1 MKKEMPDQVGHDI
14 LREIYMSTFSK
25 LSKYMGSRKPLFPF
39 ALILSA
45 LSAIA
50 GLVPFLLMWLI
61 IREILSGGDM
71 TDIRIFDYSIGA
83 VLASVASVLLYFAA
97 LACSHLVAFRLE
109 GDLRRFAMKK
119 LMTAPLGFFDKNP
132 TGKLRKIIDDN
143 AAITHTFV
151 AHQMPDISS
160 TILIPII
167 ALVMMFVF
175 DWRLGLATLVPIA
188 YAIFIL
194 STLGRKGTKFMER
207 YMQALEEMNSEA
219 VEYVRGIPVV
229 KVFQQTIY
237 SFKNFYKTIE
247 TYHQM
252 VTAYSNSWKVPY
264 CIYTTLVNGFV
275 LFLVPVAIL
284 IIGNGDDVKL
294 TIVNMMIYV
303 LVTPLFS
310 QCVMRSMYLSNA
322 TNQAGIAVDRIN
334 DIARTKDLEVCDNPV
349 PMQKFDVEFRNV
361 NFTYP
366 DTDKQVLS
374 DISLTVP
381 AGHTVAL
388 VGPSGGGKST
398 IAKLLP
404 RFFDVEEGEIT
415 IGGISVKQIDPKELM
430 KNISFVFQNTR
441 LFKMSILDNVRYG
454 TPDATLEQVNEALDL
469 AQCREI
475 IDKLPNGIHTVIGS
489 KGTYLSGGEQQR
501 VVLAR
506 AILKNAPIV
515 VLDEATAFADPENE
529 RLIQEAL
536 RKLAK
541 GKTVLMIAHRLTSI
555 VNADE
560 ILVIENGEIVERG
573 THNEL
578 IEKSGVYAKMWAE
591 YQQSTTWTL
600 DNAKNGENVGGENV

>member
-1 MKKEMPDQVGHDI
+1 
-14 LREIYMSTFSK
+14 
-25 LSKYMGSRKPLFPF
+25 MGSRKPLFPL

-61 IREILSGGDM
+61 VREILSGGDM
-71 TDIRIFDYSIGA
+71 TNIRIFDYSIGA

-207 YMQALEEMNSEA
+207 YMQSLEEMNSEA

-322 TNQAGIAVDRIN
+322 TNQAGIAIDRIN
-334 DIARTKDLEVCDNPV
+334 DIARTKDLEVCENPV
-349 PMQKFDVEFRNV
+349 PMQGFDVEFKNV

-366 DTDKQVLS
+366 GTEAQVLHNVS
-374 DISLTVP
+374 FAVP
-381 AGHTVAL
+381 TGSTVAL
-388 VGPSGGGKST
+388 VGASGGGKST
-398 IAKLLP
+398 VAKLLP
-404 RFFDVEEGEIT
+404 RFFDVDSGEIT

-560 ILVIENGEIVERG
+560 ILVVENGEIVERG

-578 IEKSGVYAKMWAE
+578 IGKSGVYAKMWAE

>member
-1 MKKEMPDQVGHDI
+1 
-14 LREIYMSTFSK
+14 
-25 LSKYMGSRKPLFPF
+25 MGSRKPLFPL

-61 IREILSGGDM
+61 VREILNGGDM
-71 TDIRIFDYSIGA
+71 TNIKIFDYSIGA

-109 GDLRRFAMKK
+109 GDLRRSAMKK
-119 LMTAPLGFFDKNP
+119 LMSAPLGFFDKNP

-143 AAITHTFV
+143 AAITHTFL
-151 AHQMPDISS
+151 AHEMPDISS
-160 TILIPII
+160 TILIPIV

-175 DWRLGLATLVPIA
+175 DWRLGLASLIPIV

-194 STLGRKGTKFMER
+194 GTLGKKGTKFMER
-207 YMQALEEMNSEA
+207 YMQSLEEMNSEA

-247 TYHQM
+247 VYHQM
-252 VTAYSNSWKVPY
+252 VTTYSDSWKKAY
-264 CIYTTLVNGFV
+264 CIYTTLVNGFI
-275 LFLVPVAIL
+275 LFLVPTAVL
-284 IIGNGDDVKL
+284 IIGSGDNIQQ

-322 TNQAGIAVDRIN
+322 TNQAGIAIDRIN
-334 DIARTKDLEVCDNPV
+334 DIAHTKDLEVCANSV
-349 PMQKFDVEFRNV
+349 PMQRFDVEFWNV

-366 DTDKQVLS
+366 DTDKQVLN
-374 DISLTVP
+374 DISLSVP

-404 RFFDVEEGEIT
+404 RFFDVDSGEIT
-415 IGGISVKQIDPKELM
+415 IGGASVKQIDPKELM
-430 KNISFVFQNTR
+430 KNVSFVFQNTR

-454 TPDATLEQVNEALDL
+454 MPDATLEQVSKALDL

-475 IDKLPNGIHTVIGS
+475 IDKLPNGIDTVIGS

-536 RKLAK
+536 HKLAA
-541 GKTVLMIAHRLTSI
+541 GKTVLMIAHRLTSV
-555 VNADE
+555 VNADQ
-560 ILVIENGEIVERG
+560 IIVVEEGKIAERG
-573 THNEL
+573 THKEL
-578 IEKSGVYAKMWAE
+578 LEKNGIYAKMWAE
-591 YQQSTTWTL
+591 YQQSITWTL
-600 DNAKNGENVGGENV
+600 DNSKDNEGGENV

>member
-1 MKKEMPDQVGHDI
+1 MSAYLKQVTQNHSTNI
-14 LREIYMSTFSK
+14 MSTFSK
-25 LSKYMGSRKPLFPF
+25 LSKYMGSRKPLFPL

-71 TDIRIFDYSIGA
+71 TNIRIFDYSIGA

-97 LACSHLVAFRLE
+97 LACSHMVAFRLE

-207 YMQALEEMNSEA
+207 YMQSLEEMNSEA

-322 TNQAGIAVDRIN
+322 TNQAGIAIDRIN
-334 DIARTKDLEVCDNPV
+334 DIARTKDLEVCENPV
-349 PMQKFDVEFRNV
+349 PMQGFNVEFKNV

-366 DTDKQVLS
+366 GTEAQVLHN
-374 DISLTVP
+374 ISLAVP
-381 AGHTVAL
+381 TGSTVAL
-388 VGPSGGGKST
+388 VGASGGGKST
-398 IAKLLP
+398 VAKLLP
-404 RFFDVEEGEIT
+404 RFFDVDSGEIT
-415 IGGISVKQIDPKELM
+415 IGGISVKQIDPKKLM

-560 ILVIENGEIVERG
+560 ILVVENGEIVERG

-600 DNAKNGENVGGENV
+600 DNAKNGENVGGENA

>member
-1 MKKEMPDQVGHDI
+1 
-14 LREIYMSTFSK
+14 
-25 LSKYMGSRKPLFPF
+25 MGSRKPLFPL

-61 IREILSGGDM
+61 VCEILSGGDM
-71 TDIRIFDYSIGA
+71 TNIRIFDYSIGA

-188 YAIFIL
+188 YDIFIL

-207 YMQALEEMNSEA
+207 YMQSLEEMNSEA

-247 TYHQM
+247 IYHQM

-322 TNQAGIAVDRIN
+322 TNQAGIAIDRIN
-334 DIARTKDLEVCDNPV
+334 DIARTKDLEICENPV
-349 PMQKFDVEFRNV
+349 PMKEFNVEFKNV

-366 DTDKQVLS
+366 GTETQVLR
-374 DISLTVP
+374 DISFAVP
-381 AGHTVAL
+381 TGRTVAL
-388 VGPSGGGKST
+388 VGASGGGKST

-404 RFFDVEEGEIT
+404 RFFDIDSGEIT

-454 TPDATLEQVNEALDL
+454 TSDATLEQVNEALDL

-560 ILVIENGEIVERG
+560 ILVVENGEIVERG

>member
-1 MKKEMPDQVGHDI
+1 
-14 LREIYMSTFSK
+14 
-25 LSKYMGSRKPLFPF
+25 MGSRKPLFPL

-61 IREILSGGDM
+61 VREILSGGDM
-71 TDIRIFDYSIGA
+71 TNIRIFDYSIGA

-207 YMQALEEMNSEA
+207 YMQSLEEMNSEA

-322 TNQAGIAVDRIN
+322 TNQAGIAIDRIN
-334 DIARTKDLEVCDNPV
+334 DIARTKDLEVCENPV
-349 PMQKFDVEFRNV
+349 PMQGFDVEFKNV

-366 DTDKQVLS
+366 GTEAQVLHNVS
-374 DISLTVP
+374 FAVP
-381 AGHTVAL
+381 TGSTVAL
-388 VGPSGGGKST
+388 VGASGGGKST
-398 IAKLLP
+398 VAKLLP
-404 RFFDVEEGEIT
+404 RFFDVDSGEIT

-560 ILVIENGEIVERG
+560 ILVVENGEIVERG

>member
-1 MKKEMPDQVGHDI
+1 MN
-14 LREIYMSTFSK
+14 TFSK
-25 LSKYMGSRKPLFPF
+25 LAKYMGSRKPLFPL

-61 IREILSGGDM
+61 VREILSGGDM
-71 TDIRIFDYSIGA
+71 TNIRIFDYSIGA

-207 YMQALEEMNSEA
+207 YMQSLEEMNSEA

-322 TNQAGIAVDRIN
+322 TNQAGIAIDRIN
-334 DIARTKDLEVCDNPV
+334 DIARTKDLEVCENPV
-349 PMQKFDVEFRNV
+349 PMQGFDVEFKNV

-366 DTDKQVLS
+366 GTEAQVLHN
-374 DISLTVP
+374 ISFAVP
-381 AGHTVAL
+381 TGSTVAL
-388 VGPSGGGKST
+388 VGASGGGKST
-398 IAKLLP
+398 VAKLLP
-404 RFFDVEEGEIT
+404 RFFDVDSGEIT

-560 ILVIENGEIVERG
+560 ILVVENGEIVERG

>member
-1 MKKEMPDQVGHDI
+1 
-14 LREIYMSTFSK
+14 MSTFSK
-25 LSKYMGSRKPLFPF
+25 LSKYMGSRKPLFPL

-61 IREILSGGDM
+61 VREILSGGDM
-71 TDIRIFDYSIGA
+71 TNIRIFDYSIGA

-207 YMQALEEMNSEA
+207 YMQSLEEMNSEA

-322 TNQAGIAVDRIN
+322 TNQAGIAIDRIN
-334 DIARTKDLEVCDNPV
+334 DIARTKDLEVCENPV
-349 PMQKFDVEFRNV
+349 PMQGFDVEFKNV

-366 DTDKQVLS
+366 GTEAQVLHN
-374 DISLTVP
+374 ISFAVP
-381 AGHTVAL
+381 TGSTVAL
-388 VGPSGGGKST
+388 VGASGGGKST
-398 IAKLLP
+398 VAKLLP
-404 RFFDVEEGEIT
+404 RFFDVDSGEIT

-560 ILVIENGEIVERG
+560 ILVVENGEIVERG

>member
-1 MKKEMPDQVGHDI
+1 
-14 LREIYMSTFSK
+14 MSTFSK
-25 LSKYMGSRKPLFPF
+25 LSKYMGSRKPLFPL

-71 TDIRIFDYSIGA
+71 TNIRIFDYSIGA
-83 VLASVASVLLYFAA
+83 VLASVASVLLDFAA
-97 LACSHLVAFRLE
+97 LACSHMVAFRLE

-207 YMQALEEMNSEA
+207 YMQSLEEMNSEA

>member
-1 MKKEMPDQVGHDI
+1 MIQTFKK
-14 LREIYMSTFSK
+14 LYA
-25 LSKYMGSRKPLFPF
+25 YMGTRKPPFPLALF
-39 ALILSA
+39 LSA
-45 LSAIA
+45 LSALA

-61 IREILSGGDM
+61 VREILTGGDM
-71 TDIRIFDYSIGA
+71 TDIKIFDYSIGA

-207 YMQALEEMNSEA
+207 YMQSLEEMNSEA

-310 QCVMRSMYLSNA
+310 QCVMRSMYLNNA

-334 DIARTKDLEVCDNPV
+334 DIARTKDLEVCENPV

-366 DTDKQVLS
+366 DTEKQVLHN
-374 DISLTVP
+374 ISLSIPT
-381 AGHTVAL
+381 GRTVAL
-388 VGPSGGGKST
+388 VGASGSGKST
-398 IAKLLP
+398 VAKLLP
-404 RFFDVEEGEIT
+404 RFFDVDEGEIT

-441 LFKMSILDNVRYG
+441 LFEMSILDNVRYG

-475 IDKLPNGIHTVIGS
+475 IDTPPNGIHTVIGS

-515 VLDEATAFADPENE
+515 VLDEVTAFADPENE

-536 RKLAK
+536 HKLAA
-541 GKTVLMIAHRLTSI
+541 GKTVLMIAHRLTSV
-555 VNADE
+555 VNADQIIVVE
-560 ILVIENGEIVERG
+560 EGEIAERG
-573 THNEL
+573 THKEL
-578 IEKSGVYAKMWAE
+578 LEKNGIYAKMWAE
-591 YQQSTTWTL
+591 YQQSVTWTL
-600 DNAKNGENVGGENV
+600 DNSKDNEGGENV

>member
-1 MKKEMPDQVGHDI
+1 
-14 LREIYMSTFSK
+14 MSTFSK
-25 LSKYMGSRKPLFPF
+25 LSKYMGSRKPLFPL

-61 IREILSGGDM
+61 VREILSGGDM
-71 TDIRIFDYSIGA
+71 TNIRIFDYSIGA

-207 YMQALEEMNSEA
+207 YMQSLEEMNSEA

-322 TNQAGIAVDRIN
+322 TNQAGIAIDRIN
-334 DIARTKDLEVCDNPV
+334 DIARTKNLEVCENPV
-349 PMQKFDVEFRNV
+349 PMQGFDVEFKNV

-366 DTDKQVLS
+366 GTEAQVLHN
-374 DISLTVP
+374 ISFAVP
-381 AGHTVAL
+381 TGSTVAL
-388 VGPSGGGKST
+388 VGASGGGKST
-398 IAKLLP
+398 VAKLLP
-404 RFFDVEEGEIT
+404 RFFDVDSGEIT

-454 TPDATLEQVNEALDL
+454 TSDATLEQVNEALDL

-560 ILVIENGEIVERG
+560 ILVVENGEIVERG

>member
-1 MKKEMPDQVGHDI
+1 
-14 LREIYMSTFSK
+14 MSTFSK
-25 LSKYMGSRKPLFPF
+25 LSKYMGSRKPLFPL

-71 TDIRIFDYSIGA
+71 TNIRIFDYSIGA

-97 LACSHLVAFRLE
+97 LACSHMVAFRLE

-207 YMQALEEMNSEA
+207 YMQSLEEMNSEA
-219 VEYVRGIPVV
+219 VEYVRGVPVV

-322 TNQAGIAVDRIN
+322 TNQAGIAIDRIN
-334 DIARTKDLEVCDNPV
+334 DIARTKDLEVCENPV
-349 PMQKFDVEFRNV
+349 PMKEFNVEFKNV
-361 NFTYP
+361 SFTYP
-366 DTDKQVLS
+366 DTEKQVLHN
-374 DISLTVP
+374 ISLSVP
-381 AGHTVAL
+381 TGRTVAL
-388 VGPSGGGKST
+388 VGASGGGKST
-398 IAKLLP
+398 VAKLLP
-404 RFFDVEEGEIT
+404 RFFDVDEGEIT

-430 KNISFVFQNTR
+430 KNVSFVFQNTR

-560 ILVIENGEIVERG
+560 ILVVENGEIVERG

-591 YQQSTTWTL
+591 YQL
-600 DNAKNGENVGGENV
+600 FVL

>member
-1 MKKEMPDQVGHDI
+1 MKK
-14 LREIYMSTFSK
+14 TFSK
-25 LSKYMGSRKPLFPF
+25 LYAYMGSRKPLFPL

-71 TDIRIFDYSIGA
+71 TNIRIFDYSIGA

-97 LACSHLVAFRLE
+97 LACSHMVAFRLE

-207 YMQALEEMNSEA
+207 YMQSLEEMNSEA

-322 TNQAGIAVDRIN
+322 TNQAGIAIDRIN
-334 DIARTKDLEVCDNPV
+334 DIARTKDLEVCENPV
-349 PMQKFDVEFRNV
+349 PMKDF
-361 NFTYP
+361 
-366 DTDKQVLS
+366 
-374 DISLTVP
+374 
-381 AGHTVAL
+381 
-388 VGPSGGGKST
+388 
-398 IAKLLP
+398 
-404 RFFDVEEGEIT
+404 
-415 IGGISVKQIDPKELM
+415 
-430 KNISFVFQNTR
+430 
-441 LFKMSILDNVRYG
+441 
-454 TPDATLEQVNEALDL
+454 
-469 AQCREI
+469 
-475 IDKLPNGIHTVIGS
+475 NG
-489 KGTYLSGGEQQR
+489 
-501 VVLAR
+501 
-506 AILKNAPIV
+506 N
-515 VLDEATAFADPENE
+515 
-529 RLIQEAL
+529 
-536 RKLAK
+536 
-541 GKTVLMIAHRLTSI
+541 
-555 VNADE
+555 
-560 ILVIENGEIVERG
+560 
-573 THNEL
+573 
-578 IEKSGVYAKMWAE
+578 
-591 YQQSTTWTL
+591 
-600 DNAKNGENVGGENV
+600 

>member
-1 MKKEMPDQVGHDI
+1 MKK
-14 LREIYMSTFSK
+14 TFSK
-25 LSKYMGSRKPLFPF
+25 LSKYMGSRKPLFPL

-71 TDIRIFDYSIGA
+71 TNIRIFDYSIGA

-207 YMQALEEMNSEA
+207 YMQSLEEMNSEA

-322 TNQAGIAVDRIN
+322 TNQAGIAIDRIN
-334 DIARTKDLEVCDNPV
+334 DIARTKDLEVCENPV
-349 PMQKFDVEFRNV
+349 PMKEFNVEFKNV

-366 DTDKQVLS
+366 GTEAQVLHN
-374 DISLTVP
+374 ISFAVP
-381 AGHTVAL
+381 TGSTVAL
-388 VGPSGGGKST
+388 VGASGGGKST
-398 IAKLLP
+398 VAKLLP
-404 RFFDVEEGEIT
+404 RFFDVDSGEIT

-430 KNISFVFQNTR
+430 KNVSFVFQNTR

-560 ILVIENGEIVERG
+560 ILVVENGEIVERG

>member
-1 MKKEMPDQVGHDI
+1 
-14 LREIYMSTFSK
+14 
-25 LSKYMGSRKPLFPF
+25 MGSRKPLFPL

-61 IREILSGGDM
+61 VREILSGGDM
-71 TDIRIFDYSIGA
+71 TNIRIFDYSIGA

-207 YMQALEEMNSEA
+207 YMQSLEEMNSEA

-322 TNQAGIAVDRIN
+322 TNQAGIAIDRIN
-334 DIARTKDLEVCDNPV
+334 DIARTKDLEVCENPV
-349 PMQKFDVEFRNV
+349 PMQGFDVEFKNV

-366 DTDKQVLS
+366 GTEAQVLHN
-374 DISLTVP
+374 ISFAVP
-381 AGHTVAL
+381 TGSTVAL
-388 VGPSGGGKST
+388 VGASGGGKST
-398 IAKLLP
+398 VAKLLP
-404 RFFDVEEGEIT
+404 RFFDVDSGEIT

-555 VNADE
+555 VNVDE
-560 ILVIENGEIVERG
+560 ILVVENGEIVERG

>member
-1 MKKEMPDQVGHDI
+1 
-14 LREIYMSTFSK
+14 MSTFSK
-25 LSKYMGSRKPLFPF
+25 LSKYMGSRKPLFPL

-61 IREILSGGDM
+61 VREILSGGDM
-71 TDIRIFDYSIGA
+71 TNIRIFDYSIGA

-207 YMQALEEMNSEA
+207 YMQSLEEMNSEA

-322 TNQAGIAVDRIN
+322 TNQAGIAIDRIN
-334 DIARTKDLEVCDNPV
+334 DIARTKDLEVCENPV
-349 PMQKFDVEFRNV
+349 PMQGFDVEFKNV

-366 DTDKQVLS
+366 GTEAQVLHNVS
-374 DISLTVP
+374 FAVP
-381 AGHTVAL
+381 TGSTVAL
-388 VGPSGGGKST
+388 VGASGGGKST
-398 IAKLLP
+398 VAKLLP
-404 RFFDVEEGEIT
+404 RFFDVDSGEIT

-560 ILVIENGEIVERG
+560 ILVVENGEIVERG

>member
-1 MKKEMPDQVGHDI
+1 
-14 LREIYMSTFSK
+14 
-25 LSKYMGSRKPLFPF
+25 
-39 ALILSA
+39 
-45 LSAIA
+45 
-50 GLVPFLLMWLI
+50 
-61 IREILSGGDM
+61 
-71 TDIRIFDYSIGA
+71 
-83 VLASVASVLLYFAA
+83 
-97 LACSHLVAFRLE
+97 
-109 GDLRRFAMKK
+109 
-119 LMTAPLGFFDKNP
+119 
-132 TGKLRKIIDDN
+132 
-143 AAITHTFV
+143 
-151 AHQMPDISS
+151 
-160 TILIPII
+160 
-167 ALVMMFVF
+167 
-175 DWRLGLATLVPIA
+175 
-188 YAIFIL
+188 
-194 STLGRKGTKFMER
+194 
-207 YMQALEEMNSEA
+207 
-219 VEYVRGIPVV
+219 
-229 KVFQQTIY
+229 
-237 SFKNFYKTIE
+237 
-247 TYHQM
+247 
-252 VTAYSNSWKVPY
+252 
-264 CIYTTLVNGFV
+264 
-275 LFLVPVAIL
+275 
-284 IIGNGDDVKL
+284 
-294 TIVNMMIYV
+294 MMIYV

-322 TNQAGIAVDRIN
+322 TNQAGIAIDRIN
-334 DIARTKDLEVCDNPV
+334 DIARTKDLEVCENPV
-349 PMQKFDVEFRNV
+349 PMQGFDVEFKNV

-366 DTDKQVLS
+366 GTEAQVLHN
-374 DISLTVP
+374 ISFAVP
-381 AGHTVAL
+381 TGSTVAL
-388 VGPSGGGKST
+388 VGASGGGKST
-398 IAKLLP
+398 VAKLLP
-404 RFFDVEEGEIT
+404 RFFDVDSGEIT

-560 ILVIENGEIVERG
+560 ILVVENGEIVERG